1 MAAMGFSQ
9 LEGSH
14 GDAVAETERLQ
25 SELLALN
32 NDTVQG
38 LLRCRAQRSANSSLR
53 LRLERRARP
62 GNDDRVRWSA
72 DDFRSAGVDTASL
85 VHEITS
91 EDLAQMQ
98 RSKDA
103 IDSTHARIAA
113 TQSEA
118 RMVLGLEE
126 SAANAR
132 RERSAVKME
141 MQVSQLLCDSL
152 RVAMERFDAVA
163 DRQRVIMDT
172 TERQTSTD
180 WHLTEKTTCGVHK
193 DTRPGHVTCSEESGD
208 ALDQEVFAENAA
220 VVAKVH
226 LEEAEYRYDVETRS
240 ERDAA
245 MTLLGQK
252 RALNAL
258 RSDGRVLTEYSAR
271 SLASCEIIQRKCTV
285 ARDRLERLSREE
297 AAESE
302 VASSNLEESMDRLQG
317 LVRTQ
322 EDREEHSQSLLA
334 SLQHELRLSEAS
346 CEGQRARQATLS
358 ARIAVSNRGF
368 SLLEDALADR
378 KRGLSSRERYF
389 VWLQEHRNHP

>member
-1 MAAMGFSQ
+1 MG
-9 LEGSH
+9 
-14 GDAVAETERLQ
+14 
-25 SELLALN
+25 
-32 NDTVQG
+32 
-38 LLRCRAQRSANSSLR
+38 SLR

-62 GNDDRVRWSA
+62 GNDDHVRWSA
-72 DDFRSAGVDTASL
+72 DDFRCAGVDTASL
-85 VHEITS
+85 AHEITS

-180 WHLTEKTTCGVHK
+180 WHLTEKTACGVHK
-193 DTRPGHVTCSEESGD
+193 DTRPGHVTCSEEGGD

-271 SLASCEIIQRKCTV
+271 SLASCEVIQRKCTV
-285 ARDRLERLSREE
+285 ARDRLESAESMTRLSREE

-302 VASSNLEESMDRLQG
+302 VASTNLEESMNRLQG